1 MSESLYEGVLA
12 DAYALAVFKGLRRL
26 QQATEVHAKRLA
38 RYGGLT
44 PLQLL
49 ILRIMAGRGELTASH
64 LAREVSLTQASL
76 SGVLDRLEQRG
87 LLIRRRDERDRRKHW
102 LVLTAAGSEALA
114 VAPALLPEHVLARF
128 AALPEWERHSLLAA
142 LLRAAELFDTPEED
156 EEEDL

>member
-49 ILRIMAGRGELTASH
+49 ILRIMAGQGELTASR

-76 SGVLDRLEQRG
+76 SGVLDRLESRG
-87 LLIRRRDERDRRKHW
+87 LLSRRRDERDRRKHW
-102 LVLTAAGSEALA
+102 LVLTEQGLDALA
-114 VAPALLPEHVLARF
+114 AAPSLLPEHVLARF
-128 AALPEWERHSLLAA
+128 ATLAEWERHSLLAA
-142 LLRAAELFDTPEED
+142 LLRAAELFDTPEND
-156 EEEDL
+156 EEEE